1 MSKDASKKNKKH
13 PKSETT
19 KAAMNALKDA
29 PVIREAWIAAIEAG
43 AAAAIAVIRKATDE
57 ELVKALPL
65 EPTFEKKQKKKGKTD
80 EPSTQT
86 AQETAPAA

>member
-13 PKSETT
+13 AKTETT

-57 ELVKALPL
+57 ELAKAIPL
-65 EPTFEKKQKKKGKTD
+65 EPTLEKKHKKKGKTG
-80 EPSTQT
+80 EPSTQS
-86 AQETAPAA
+86 ALETAPAA